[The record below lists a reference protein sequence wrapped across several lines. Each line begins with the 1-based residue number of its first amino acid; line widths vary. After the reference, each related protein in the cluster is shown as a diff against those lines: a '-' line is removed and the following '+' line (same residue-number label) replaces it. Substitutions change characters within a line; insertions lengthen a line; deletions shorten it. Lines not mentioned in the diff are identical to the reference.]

1 MSTETHGFQTEVKQ
15 LLHIMIH
22 SLYSHREV
30 FLRELISNAS
40 DALDKLRFLALDT
53 PGLYEDAPELRVRLS
68 LDDKEHTLTLE
79 DNGIGMTR
87 TEVIENLGTIA
98 RSGTREFISRL
109 TGDKAQDTQLIGQ
122 FGVGFYSA
130 FIVSSEVTVETRK
143 AGEASNTAVRWTSQG
158 EGEYTLENI
167 ERAERGTRIT
177 LKLKDDAY
185 EFAQRWTVERL
196 IKQYSDHIQW
206 PIQLLKQE
214 WNDEKKEYIATEEWD
229 TVNQATALWLLSK
242 SEITEEQYNDFY
254 KQISHD
260 FDEPLAH
267 VHARVE
273 GSKEYTQL
281 LYIPS
286 RAPFDLWDR
295 NHQHGLKLYV
305 RRVFIMDNA
314 DQLLP
319 GYLRYVRGVVD
330 SNDLPLNVSREILQ
344 ESKDVEAIRKG
355 CTHKVLS
362 LLEDLAQNQPEKY
375 ATFWQNFGPCFKEGL
390 GEDHSNK
397 ERLAKLLRFSSTS
410 TDSPEAT
417 VSFADYV
424 GRMKEGQEAIYYI
437 TADNFNSAKN
447 SPHLQIFRKKG
458 LEVLLLADRVDEW
471 VVAHLT
477 EFEGKKLASV
487 AKGDLKLDPFLDEE
501 EKKAQ
506 SEVSDS
512 FKSLLEQAK
521 DVLKDRVKEVRLSS
535 RLTDAPACLIGDENA
550 LSGHLQRILKAAGQQ
565 VPDSQPIL
573 ELNPQHP
580 FVKRLQSGEADAQTW
595 LPLLY
600 DQALLAEG
608 GQLEDPAAFVNTVN
622 RLLMTQQQAVL

>member
-40 DALDKLRFLALDT
+40 DALDKLRFLALDN

-506 SEVSDS
+506 TEVSDS

-521 DVLKDRVKEVRLSS
+521 DVLKGRVKEVRLSS
-535 RLTDAPACLIGDENA
+535 RLTDAPACLIGDEHA

-622 RLLMTQQQAVL
+622 RLLMTQQAAL